1 MLLWFKKWKSNDT
14 VDCAY
19 TWTNKLMNKD
29 GVDDAHRVIVA
40 GPHTLLWLVSL
51 NEALWRL
58 ERVFLLLGNHQEDCT
73 AVLHLCKKD

>member
-1 MLLWFKKWKSNDT
+1 
-14 VDCAY
+14 
-19 TWTNKLMNKD
+19 MNKD

-58 ERVFLLLGNHQEDCT
+58 VRVFLLFRKT
-73 AVLHLCKKD
+73 VLQFYVSLKKD